1 MQHAHILVAHWSR
14 LVTRLRFSWSKVVF
28 LLLAVF
34 IGCLLGGPVVYF
46 QCSRVE
52 LGGPGAPPGSYWQWQ
67 GKAANLSYFIE
78 WSADGE
84 HILLAWEPLL
94 GHKEVFPLTGNYIV
108 RSNGTHIEMLFD
120 GEAIYNSPRIA
131 PTGDRLVYATTRH
144 LTQVGNSRSWLRNFE
159 IETSRLDGSD
169 QQRLTTNRFLDTSPT
184 WSPDGN
190 RIAFLRRVREDNTD
204 ATLHSISRDGSDEQV
219 IAHFVEQ
226 SNSGVFI
233 ERHLEGPSWSPNG
246 QAIAIVIQELKYED
260 PRSRLDGSYSQILYL
275 VDVDGKQ
282 TKRVFE
288 VGDNTTNPSETSI
301 LHFTWSPDGETLAF
315 SIDNEEE
322 RAIFV
327 VRSDGDSITEIL
339 DGHGG
344 KELAWSPDGQE
355 ILSSDGFAIRPDGT
369 GFRQVFPRSLA
380 GRIANVA
387 WSPNGSR
394 IAVSTE
400 NGRLITS
407 ARDGT
412 DLRVLVMTNSNGEL
426 VLADSPEGRAS
437 VDTSICIRESVVLE
451 PNANPGLVQ
460 DCEALLKSRDNFA
473 GTAELDWGEGKPI
486 GRWEGVIVRGSPL
499 RVKELLLKGK
509 NFTGTIPPDLGQ
521 LTELETLWLSGMGGE
536 KGLFGLTGRIPPEL
550 GHLNNLIELDLSAN
564 NLEGSIPPELG
575 GLVELWALQLQNNNL
590 SGSIPAEMAGLRNLT
605 LLIIHDIDFSGCVP
619 IELSDLWV
627 RESGLERCE
636 AKEQ

>member
-1 MQHAHILVAHWSR
+1 MAYWLMFVTKVRFSGCKVTLLLVA
-14 LVTRLRFSWSKVVF
+14 
-28 LLLAVF
+28 LL
-34 IGCLLGGPVVYF
+34 IGCIYIAPVLYF
-46 QCSRVE
+46 QCSKAER
-52 LGGPGAPPGSYWQWQ
+52 GGPGGPPGSYWQWQ
-67 GKAANLSYFIE
+67 VEAANLSYFIE

-94 GHKEVFPLTGNYIV
+94 GHREVFPLTGNYIV
-108 RSNGTHIEMLFD
+108 RSDGTHIKMLFD
-120 GEAIYNSPRIA
+120 GEDIYNSPRMS

-159 IETSRLDGSD
+159 IETSKLDGSD

-219 IAHFVEQ
+219 IAHFVER
-226 SNSGVFI
+226 SSSGVFI

-260 PRSRLDGSYSQILYL
+260 PRSRLDGSYSQGLYL

-288 VGDNTTNPSETSI
+288 VGDSTTNPSETSI

-327 VRSDGDSITEIL
+327 VRSDGDSMTKIL

-380 GRIANVA
+380 GHIANVA
-387 WSPNGSR
+387 WSLDSNK
-394 IAVSTE
+394 IAISTE
-400 NGRLITS
+400 DGRLITLN
-407 ARDGT
+407 RDGT
-412 DLRVLVMTNSNGEL
+412 NLLTLVETDEKGEL
-426 VLADSPEGRAS
+426 V
-437 VDTSICIRESVVLE
+437 
-451 PNANPGLVQ
+451 
-460 DCEALLKSRDNFA
+460 
-473 GTAELDWGEGKPI
+473 
-486 GRWEGVIVRGSPL
+486 
-499 RVKELLLKGK
+499 
-509 NFTGTIPPDLGQ
+509 IP
-521 LTELETLWLSGMGGE
+521 
-536 KGLFGLTGRIPPEL
+536 
-550 GHLNNLIELDLSAN
+550 
-564 NLEGSIPPELG
+564 
-575 GLVELWALQLQNNNL
+575 
-590 SGSIPAEMAGLRNLT
+590 
-605 LLIIHDIDFSGCVP
+605 
-619 IELSDLWV
+619 
-627 RESGLERCE
+627 
-636 AKEQ
+636 